1 MEGMEEEEEEVDYK
15 RGRMQLYI
23 LFLRQRNI
31 LHQSNYCFYRL
42 HILDCHCNIPQDRI
56 TSGIQFCYRL
66 LHYQRNHILCTT
78 NRAGNLNFLILEV
91 YSRGNCDK
99 SDSLKAFESVVGED
113 SVEAVVLSHCSFS

>member
-1 MEGMEEEEEEVDYK
+1 MEGMEEKEEVEVDYK

-66 LHYQRNHILCTT
+66 LHYQRNHILCAMTC
-78 NRAGNLNFLILEV
+78 AGKLNFLILEV
-91 YSRGNCDK
+91 SPLGSCDK
-99 SDSLKAFESVVGED
+99 NDSLKAFESVAETTVVVVESVGN
-113 SVEAVVLSHCSFS
+113 